1 MGASIPVKGLKA
13 QQLTH
18 QSVYVLLGGPGI
30 IYVDG
35 IPLFIVFD
43 YVHIFKNVRNN
54 WYTEVTGQLAFSL
67 LVGETSSPC
76 MKKIRRLQCASQN

>member
-1 MGASIPVKGLKA
+1 M
-13 QQLTH
+13 
-18 QSVYVLLGGPGI
+18 LGGPRI

-67 LVGETSSPC
+67 DGKDFIACWGDIITLYEED
-76 MKKIRRLQCASQN
+76 KKTPMRLTKLTHVSVRPKP